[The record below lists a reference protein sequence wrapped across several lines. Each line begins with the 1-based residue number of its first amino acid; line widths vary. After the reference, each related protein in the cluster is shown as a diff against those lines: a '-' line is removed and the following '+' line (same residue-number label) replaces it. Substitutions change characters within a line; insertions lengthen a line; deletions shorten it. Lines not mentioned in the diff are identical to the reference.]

1 MNTRRIVAVMVVSLL
16 SSVGICRADVY
27 AAPSLDSARQQALHW
42 INLQGEV
49 DAELRAAAEGL
60 WHFEGTDPSV
70 ADRYAAL
77 LQTFYLMSPQVRE
90 LVDACALS
98 QRVLSA
104 QEFAALAET
113 DANPLYLNNVRLF
126 YARYLTLLMLYDE
139 ALALFQQIDVNQVY
153 DPASCLFYRAVCQHA
168 LLLKDDGLAT
178 IDELLYSTEDV
189 PVRYATIAE
198 LMKHDLEALEGRSLD
213 EVSRQMSDVE
223 RRLAL
228 GRAGQ
233 QVQRIEDQIIS
244 TLDEIIEKLEQQQG
258 GGGGAGG
265 GGTPNSPASDSYI
278 GGRQGTGDVDQRPI
292 GTEDNWGNLP
302 ERAETEAKNL
312 INTQFPAHYRRA
324 VEEYLRRIGER
335 PAAE

>member
-1 MNTRRIVAVMVVSLL
+1 MTTSRTVFAIMICLASRASVA
-16 SSVGICRADVY
+16 RADVY
-27 AAPSLDSARQQALHW
+27 AAPSLDVARQQALNW
-42 INLQGEV
+42 VTLQGEV
-49 DAELRAAAEGL
+49 DPELVATAEGL
-60 WHFEGTDPSV
+60 WQFEGIDPSV
-70 ADRYAAL
+70 SDRYAAL
-77 LQTFYLMSPQVRE
+77 LQTFYLMSPEVRE

-113 DANPLYLNNVRLF
+113 NSDPLYLNNVRLF

-139 ALALFQQIDVNQVY
+139 ALSLFQQIDVNHVY

-168 LLLKDDGLAT
+168 LLMKDDGLAT

-189 PVRYATIAE
+189 PVRYATIAD
-198 LMKHDLEALEGRSLD
+198 LMKHDLEALEERSLD

-258 GGGGAGG
+258 GGGGSGG
-265 GGTPNSPASDSYI
+265 GGTPNSPASESYV
-278 GGRQGTGDVDQRPI
+278 GGRQGTGEVDQRPI
-292 GTEDNWGNLP
+292 GSEDNWGDLP

-312 INTQFPAHYRRA
+312 INNQFPAHYRRA

>member
-1 MNTRRIVAVMVVSLL
+1 MPLL
-16 SSVGICRADVY
+16 SAR
-27 AAPSLDSARQQALHW
+27 SASTH
-42 INLQGEV
+42 
-49 DAELRAAAEGL
+49 
-60 WHFEGTDPSV
+60 
-70 ADRYAAL
+70 
-77 LQTFYLMSPQVRE
+77 
-90 LVDACALS
+90 
-98 QRVLSA
+98 
-104 QEFAALAET
+104 
-113 DANPLYLNNVRLF
+113 
-126 YARYLTLLMLYDE
+126 
-139 ALALFQQIDVNQVY
+139 
-153 DPASCLFYRAVCQHA
+153 
-168 LLLKDDGLAT
+168 LLKDDGLAT

-198 LMKHDLEALEGRSLD
+198 LMKHDLEALEERSLD
-213 EVSRQMSDVE
+213 EVSRQMNDVE

-265 GGTPNSPASDSYI
+265 GGTPNSPASDSYV
-278 GGRQGTGDVDQRPI
+278 GGRQGTGEVDQRPI

-324 VEEYLRRIGER
+324 VEEYLRRVGER
-335 PAAE
+335 EVP